1 MKFTSR
7 NIFIFTLVSSLLIF
21 SFIQLDI
28 SPKEKIIDP
37 IIARLLSSRSF
48 DEMMHDMCGKSSDDL
63 ESFYKDQEPI
73 YDFQPEGKSQI
84 INDLFIKLVNGSKS
98 FELGKDEILGYL
110 KENIFFIVIAV
121 LLGLLIVLWIPFI
134 ICVSTKRCCCVSE
147 GCSGNINVFLILTI
161 IASGGVIF
169 CSIIGYTKNT
179 NILHGIFGLGCSILK
194 MENHI
199 VKGDE
204 YNKVKPY
211 WLGLSYIVDKLKLTE
226 KEISKISG
234 RYDDIYADLEET
246 DGLFDKIKGELDEE
260 WSDKQNKKI
269 SNPNKEGEM
278 FTPNYIY
285 YYGPTDNENT
295 NLGLI
300 NSELSIYREYS
311 INKLRDMINVINIK
325 DKAGEISGSI
335 NKTTT
340 EINKTVTNLE
350 NSIVNSIS
358 DYYDQ
363 FDEIDSIVR
372 KIMNIFFSLNLALV
386 IFFTVSIIIL
396 LCCKCGGVLICIAWF
411 FIYIFLLVSVALGCA
426 LGIASSLVKDASFA
440 LKNVMNTIDNINIEK
455 KDILDTCING
465 NGSLIF
471 TKSIHF
477 NFDSNIIDN
486 IYKLESN
493 ISEGINSLQ
502 TLTFNSTKANGIH
515 YNTILNKP
523 KSQIT
528 ELSEALKEIKK
539 YINSEDENSKVD
551 SSTPIYD
558 TWEVNKEDCGED
570 YYPHQKS
577 LRNLLEENEK
587 KYRCLVITEWTIEEI
602 QERYSAIKSKE
613 EGIIISNIAKQYYNS
628 INNFMKDNKDLI
640 NNIIDKNEEFDS
652 SMNNIKESEI
662 GILNNTREVIT
673 PLREIYNKAVDKG
686 SIFGIMNCKFI
697 NRDLNK
703 VVETLY
709 KDIGGTF
716 RSTSNIFLGIAGCEL
731 LITIF
736 VLIIMKSLRANMTEI
751 PDYSKYSK
759 MVEK

>member
-121 LLGLLIVLWIPFI
+121 LLGLLIILWIPFI

-161 IASGGVIF
+161 IASGGVMF

-260 WSDKQNKKI
+260 WNDKQNKKI
-269 SNPNKEGEM
+269 SNPNKEDEM

-335 NKTTT
+335 N
-340 EINKTVTNLE
+340 
-350 NSIVNSIS
+350 
-358 DYYDQ
+358 
-363 FDEIDSIVR
+363 
-372 KIMNIFFSLNLALV
+372 
-386 IFFTVSIIIL
+386 
-396 LCCKCGGVLICIAWF
+396 
-411 FIYIFLLVSVALGCA
+411 
-426 LGIASSLVKDASFA
+426 
-440 LKNVMNTIDNINIEK
+440 
-455 KDILDTCING
+455 
-465 NGSLIF
+465 
-471 TKSIHF
+471 
-477 NFDSNIIDN
+477 
-486 IYKLESN
+486 
-493 ISEGINSLQ
+493 
-502 TLTFNSTKANGIH
+502 
-515 YNTILNKP
+515 
-523 KSQIT
+523 
-528 ELSEALKEIKK
+528 
-539 YINSEDENSKVD
+539 NSK
-551 SSTPIYD
+551 
-558 TWEVNKEDCGED
+558 
-570 YYPHQKS
+570 
-577 LRNLLEENEK
+577 
-587 KYRCLVITEWTIEEI
+587 
-602 QERYSAIKSKE
+602 
-613 EGIIISNIAKQYYNS
+613 
-628 INNFMKDNKDLI
+628 
-640 NNIIDKNEEFDS
+640 
-652 SMNNIKESEI
+652 
-662 GILNNTREVIT
+662 
-673 PLREIYNKAVDKG
+673 
-686 SIFGIMNCKFI
+686 
-697 NRDLNK
+697 
-703 VVETLY
+703 
-709 KDIGGTF
+709 
-716 RSTSNIFLGIAGCEL
+716 
-731 LITIF
+731 
-736 VLIIMKSLRANMTEI
+736 
-751 PDYSKYSK
+751 
-759 MVEK
+759 

>member
-372 KIMNIFFSLNLALV
+372 KIMNIFLSLN
-386 IFFTVSIIIL
+386 
-396 LCCKCGGVLICIAWF
+396 
-411 FIYIFLLVSVALGCA
+411 
-426 LGIASSLVKDASFA
+426 
-440 LKNVMNTIDNINIEK
+440 
-455 KDILDTCING
+455 
-465 NGSLIF
+465 
-471 TKSIHF
+471 
-477 NFDSNIIDN
+477 
-486 IYKLESN
+486 
-493 ISEGINSLQ
+493 
-502 TLTFNSTKANGIH
+502 
-515 YNTILNKP
+515 
-523 KSQIT
+523 
-528 ELSEALKEIKK
+528 
-539 YINSEDENSKVD
+539 
-551 SSTPIYD
+551 
-558 TWEVNKEDCGED
+558 
-570 YYPHQKS
+570 
-577 LRNLLEENEK
+577 
-587 KYRCLVITEWTIEEI
+587 
-602 QERYSAIKSKE
+602 
-613 EGIIISNIAKQYYNS
+613 
-628 INNFMKDNKDLI
+628 
-640 NNIIDKNEEFDS
+640 
-652 SMNNIKESEI
+652 
-662 GILNNTREVIT
+662 
-673 PLREIYNKAVDKG
+673 
-686 SIFGIMNCKFI
+686 
-697 NRDLNK
+697 
-703 VVETLY
+703 
-709 KDIGGTF
+709 
-716 RSTSNIFLGIAGCEL
+716 
-731 LITIF
+731 
-736 VLIIMKSLRANMTEI
+736 
-751 PDYSKYSK
+751 
-759 MVEK
+759 

>member
-1 MKFTSR
+1 
-7 NIFIFTLVSSLLIF
+7 
-21 SFIQLDI
+21 
-28 SPKEKIIDP
+28 
-37 IIARLLSSRSF
+37 
-48 DEMMHDMCGKSSDDL
+48 
-63 ESFYKDQEPI
+63 
-73 YDFQPEGKSQI
+73 
-84 INDLFIKLVNGSKS
+84 
-98 FELGKDEILGYL
+98 
-110 KENIFFIVIAV
+110 
-121 LLGLLIVLWIPFI
+121 
-134 ICVSTKRCCCVSE
+134 
-147 GCSGNINVFLILTI
+147 
-161 IASGGVIF
+161 
-169 CSIIGYTKNT
+169 
-179 NILHGIFGLGCSILK
+179 
-194 MENHI
+194 
-199 VKGDE
+199 
-204 YNKVKPY
+204 
-211 WLGLSYIVDKLKLTE
+211 
-226 KEISKISG
+226 
-234 RYDDIYADLEET
+234 
-246 DGLFDKIKGELDEE
+246 
-260 WSDKQNKKI
+260 
-269 SNPNKEGEM
+269 
-278 FTPNYIY
+278 
-285 YYGPTDNENT
+285 
-295 NLGLI
+295 
-300 NSELSIYREYS
+300 
-311 INKLRDMINVINIK
+311 
-325 DKAGEISGSI
+325 
-335 NKTTT
+335 
-340 EINKTVTNLE
+340 
-350 NSIVNSIS
+350 
-358 DYYDQ
+358 
-363 FDEIDSIVR
+363 
-372 KIMNIFFSLNLALV
+372 MNIFFSLNLALT

-411 FIYIFLLVSVALGCA
+411 FIYIFLLASVALGCA

-587 KYRCLVITEWTIEEI
+587 KYQCLVITEWTIEEI

-613 EGIIISNIAKQYYNS
+613 EGIIISDIAKQYHNS

-662 GILNNTREVIT
+662 GLLNNTREVIT
-673 PLREIYNKAVDKG
+673 PFREIYNKAVDKG

-709 KDIGGTF
+709 KDIGDTF